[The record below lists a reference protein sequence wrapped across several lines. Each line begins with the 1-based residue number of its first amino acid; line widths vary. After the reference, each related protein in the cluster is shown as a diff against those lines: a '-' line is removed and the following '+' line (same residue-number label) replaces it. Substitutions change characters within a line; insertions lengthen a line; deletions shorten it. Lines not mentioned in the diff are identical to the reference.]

1 MAPTRT
7 AGRLLVA
14 TPPLVDANFDRSV
27 VLMVDHDEE
36 GAVGVVLNRPGAQS
50 LPEPL
55 DRWGDLLSPPTVLF
69 HGGPVSPEA
78 LLALGSARNR
88 DSETAL
94 IAGHIRSVDLSA
106 DPVLAGADLNGVRV
120 FSGYSG
126 WGAGQLEGELAAGA
140 WIVVDAVDGDL
151 LDDDP
156 DTLWRRVL
164 RRQTGR
170 VSWLAGVPD
179 DLSAN

>member
-69 HGGPVSPEA
+69 HGGPVSPET

-94 IAGHIRSVDLSA
+94 HPSCTTRIGTDGLAVL
-106 DPVLAGADLNGVRV
+106 DPDSMRV
-120 FSGYSG
+120 HGTDG
-126 WGAGQLEGELAAGA
+126 LR
-140 WIVVDAVDGDL
+140 VVDAGCMPNVSNGNTYAPTMMIAEKAADL
-151 LDDDP
+151 ILGRTPLPPDHTEVHRDDSIAS
-156 DTLWRRVL
+156 RR
-164 RRQTGR
+164 R
-170 VSWLAGVPD
+170 
-179 DLSAN
+179 